1 MTTTSSDDPDF
12 SLTYLESFKI
22 GDEDEGIEEPS
33 GLALSH
39 DRKALWT
46 VSDNQKR
53 IFCIGLDGTLDQ
65 DASFKISK
73 EGLEGIA
80 TGSSE
85 NVLLAVRE
93 DGNEL
98 LEIGISEEEITAR
111 RALSELDGYDAIAHH
126 FQGSDANKGLEGVAL
141 NASSGTV
148 FVLKE
153 GDPGLIIELDPSM
166 KRILNHKHLGAASG
180 FADDDKNSSKIDYS
194 GIQHDEGSRFW
205 IVSDKAKR
213 LFHYDWFANVVIQS
227 AALGYSKDGE
237 YREIDKAE
245 GVAVNSETNRLYV
258 VSDKDAHLYVFDI
271 R

>member
-1 MTTTSSDDPDF
+1 MTVTSSSDWDL
-12 SLTYLESFKI
+12 SLRYLERFKI
-22 GDEDEGIEEPS
+22 GDEDEGVEEPS
-33 GLALSH
+33 GLALSY
-39 DRKALWT
+39 DRKGLWT
-46 VSDNQKR
+46 VSDNQKKVFR
-53 IFCIGLDGTLDQ
+53 MGLDGTLDK
-65 DASFKISK
+65 DASFKIGK

-85 NVLLAVRE
+85 DVLLAVRE

-98 LEIGISEEEITAR
+98 LEISIPDEEITVR
-111 RALSELDGYDAIAHH
+111 RALADMAGYDAIAHH
-126 FQGSDANKGLEGVAL
+126 FEGSRANKGLEGVAL

-153 GDPGLIIELDPSM
+153 GDPGLIIELDPSL
-166 KRILNHKHLGAASG
+166 KRILDHKHLGAASG
-180 FADDDKNSSKIDYS
+180 FADDDEKSPKIDYS

-213 LFHYDWFANVVIQS
+213 LFLYDWAADAVIRS
-227 AALGYSKDGE
+227 TALGYSKDGE

-245 GVAVNSETNRLYV
+245 GVAVNANTNRLYV
-258 VSDKDAHLYVFDI
+258 VSDEEARLYVFDI